1 MPEQDA
7 LMQNWGQYAQSATT
21 LFVITNPFDAVPI
34 FISLTA
40 NQTEQERKRT
50 AKIVAATVAV
60 VLIVSIFIGQPL
72 LGFFG
77 ISLPSFRVGG
87 GILILLI
94 AIAMLQARPR
104 TRRTLEEAEEAASKE
119 DVAVVPL
126 GIPLVAG
133 PGAISTT
140 IIYAHQA
147 TAWRDT
153 FFLVVASIFVAI
165 SVWIALSLADPI
177 RQLLGK
183 TGINIVTRLLG
194 LILAAVA
201 VEFIAGGLSQL
212 LPGLVGKS

>member
-1 MPEQDA
+1 
-7 LMQNWGQYAQSATT
+7 MQSWGQYAQSATA
-21 LFVITNPFDAVPI
+21 LFVIANPIGAVPM
-34 FISLTA
+34 FIGLTT
-40 NQTEQERKRT
+40 NQTEQERKRVVKT
-50 AKIVAATVAV
+50 ASSTVAI
-60 VLIVSIFIGQPL
+60 VLIVSIFAGEPL
-72 LGFFG
+72 LSFFG
-77 ISLPSFRVGG
+77 VSLPSFRVGG
-87 GILILLI
+87 GILILLM
-94 AIAMLQARPR
+94 AIAMLQASP
-104 TRRTLEEAEEAASKE
+104 RRTHRTPEEAEEAAAKA

-133 PGAISTT
+133 PGAISTI

-147 TAWRDT
+147 TAWVDIV
-153 FFLVVASIFVAI
+153 FLIFASIFVAV

-177 RQLLGK
+177 RKLLGQ